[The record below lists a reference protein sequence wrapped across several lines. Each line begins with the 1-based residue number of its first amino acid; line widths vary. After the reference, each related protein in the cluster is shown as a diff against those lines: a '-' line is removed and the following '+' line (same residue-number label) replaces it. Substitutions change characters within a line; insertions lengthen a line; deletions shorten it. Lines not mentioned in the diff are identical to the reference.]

1 MVDTKEQE
9 LIDAVLPEE
18 CQGFLVDYF
27 LNGLFGENKNFT
39 NGLAY
44 QYYDIILSTDEA
56 EDKEIFRSLNIS
68 NNIN

>member
-18 CQGFLVDYF
+18 SKGFLVDYF

-44 QYYDIILSTDEA
+44 QDYDIILSTDEA
-56 EDKEIFRSLNIS
+56 EDEEIFRSLTVLFLS
-68 NNIN
+68 